1 MIFSDS
7 ASSSSDAKQTSSN
20 KSFPGRSNFDATN
33 NSLPDLVD
41 IYQIKSDESIH
52 REAISNVF
60 KVPAL
65 NRYTKSKNI
74 SELTV
79 S

>member
-7 ASSSSDAKQTSSN
+7 VSSNTGARQTSSN
-20 KSFPGRSNFDATN
+20 KSFPGRSNSDATN

-41 IYQIKSDESIH
+41 IYQIKSNESIH
-52 REAISNVF
+52 REAIGNVF

-74 SELTV
+74 SEVTV